1 MSIAYTI
8 QKLFWCFPNQFLL
21 ILDWVQAISNFLRE
35 KNAETWDNS
44 IGILRETFYYTSKR
58 VWLSK
63 DIVSICSELT
73 WISAQ
78 GFLETTN

>member
-73 WISAQ
+73 WIYAQ